1 MLKKISFALLALVLL
16 SLLLVPIRKYL
27 RPSIELTQDSVELAK
42 QVEIIRDTWGVP
54 HIFGKTNKATA
65 FGLAYA
71 HAEDDWP
78 TIQGALAAAKG
89 QLGLLVIGKI
99 SLINDYYTQMI
110 GVEEIIKRDYKKLTP
125 LSKSVLEGYA
135 AGLNFYAYNHPEEV
149 DSRLLPITPQDIAAG
164 FVHKLPFMAGI
175 PFVLAQLNE
184 VKKEIGDPEYK
195 RKVYSVLNSKK
206 SALQESFHDSKFA
219 YRFPGSNGH
228 GLLASKSADNI
239 TRLNINSHQPWEGP
253 VAWYEA
259 HIVSDEGWN
268 MTGGNF
274 PGAPM
279 IFHGHNKYLGW
290 AHTMSFPDLID
301 VYLLKVREGKN
312 SLEYKLDDQWLPLQQ
327 KDIYLT
333 LDLGPF
339 NLPIPQTVYGS
350 KHGPVFKAHDHYY
363 ALRYASIDRSVFSID
378 QWLHMNMAT
387 NLEEFRAA
395 FEFQGFPS
403 FTTVYADRSNVFML
417 YSALLPKRGF
427 ANDNSKILPGDD
439 SSLIWNSY
447 VPVKKLPQS
456 LNPPSGFVQNCNHS
470 PFLATFGQGNMKR
483 SAFSERHG
491 IEKGHNNR
499 SLRSERLM
507 KSFMAKGKVSKQQFM
522 EMKYDISYD
531 NDAKIFSDVIN
542 PLLESYTPRNEDE
555 KRAMDLLRSWDGSA
569 DVNSVGATI
578 AIGTWMPLSQIVP
591 DLKTMGFMSFEESF
605 QFIVAHLKENY
616 GTVEVQLGDVQKIR
630 RGEIEL
636 SVAGGPDVLA
646 AVISNWDNN
655 KLIGFQ
661 GDSYIL
667 EVEFLEKGVRSYSR
681 HQYGNS
687 NRAGSDHYSDQI
699 QGYANKSLKPTLR
712 NKEELLKHMTER
724 YIPGKE

>member
-1 MLKKISFALLALVLL
+1 MFVFLALVSL
-16 SLLLVPIRKYL
+16 SLLLIPIRKYL
-27 RPSIELTQDSVELAK
+27 RPSIELTQDSVQLAK
-42 QVEIIRDTWGVP
+42 QVEIIRDSWGVP
-54 HIFGKTNKATA
+54 HIFGKTNKAAA

-89 QLGLLVIGKI
+89 KLGYLVLGQI

-110 GVEEIIKRDYKKLTP
+110 GVDEIVERDYKKLTP
-125 LSKSVLEGYA
+125 LSKRILEGYA
-135 AGLNFYAYNHPEEV
+135 AGLNFYAYHHPGEV
-149 DSRLLPITPQDIAAG
+149 DSRLLPVTPQDIAAG

-184 VKKEIGDPEYK
+184 TKKEIGDPEYQ
-195 RKVYSVLNSKK
+195 RKVYSVLKNKNNAFK
-206 SALQESFHDSKFA
+206 ESFHDTKLA

-228 GLLASKSADNI
+228 VLLASRSDDDI

-259 HIVSDEGWN
+259 HVVSEEGWD

-279 IFHGHNKYLGW
+279 IFHGHNNDLGW
-290 AHTMSFPDLID
+290 AHTMNFPDLID
-301 VYLLKVREGKN
+301 VYLLTVREGADG
-312 SLEYKLDDQWLPLQQ
+312 LEYKLDNRWLPLKQ
-327 KDIYLT
+327 KEIYLT

-350 KHGPVFKAHDHYY
+350 KHGPVFKAHDQYY

-387 NLEEFRAA
+387 NLDEFKAA

-403 FTTVYADRSNVFML
+403 FTTVYADRNNAFML
-417 YSALLPKRGF
+417 YSALLPQRDF
-427 ANDNSKILPGDD
+427 PNDNSKILPGDD
-439 SSLIWNSY
+439 SRLIWSSY
-447 VPVKKLPQS
+447 VPVKKLPQA

-483 SAFSERHG
+483 SALSERHG

-507 KSFMAKGKVSKQQFM
+507 KSFMVKGKVSKKQFM
-522 EMKYDISYD
+522 EMKYDIRYD
-531 NDAKIFSDVIN
+531 NDAKIFTDVIN

-555 KRAMDLLRSWDGSA
+555 KKAMELLRSWDGSA

-591 DLKTMGFMSFEESF
+591 DLKTMGFTSFEESF
-605 QFIVAHLKENY
+605 QFLVEHLKQHY
-616 GTVEVQLGDVQKIR
+616 GTVEVPWGEVQKIR
-630 RGEIEL
+630 RGDQSL
-636 SVAGGPDVLA
+636 PVDGGPDVLA
-646 AVISNWDNN
+646 AVISNWDNDQ
-655 KLIGFQ
+655 LIGFQ

-667 EVEFLEKGVRSYSR
+667 EVEFLDEGVQSFSR

-687 NRAGSDHYSDQI
+687 NRPGSKHFGDQLT
-699 QGYANKSLKPTLR
+699 GYANKTLKPTLR
-712 NKEELLKHMTER
+712 KKEDLLQNMTDR
-724 YIPGKE
+724 YFPGQE